1 MTEPWD
7 SIIRKIEKTLTPL
20 RDEGVDS
27 SPPILVDGD
36 VDYRMDVYTRDWEH
50 LLKGLEG

>member
-7 SIIRKIEKTLTPL
+7 SIIRTLEKTLTPL

-27 SPPILVDGD
+27 SPAVLVDGD
-36 VDYRMDVYTRDWEH
+36 VDYRMDVYTRIWDH
-50 LLKGLEG
+50 LIMKLEG